1 MYLKCVHSFSCDM
14 LQGTELIAKIKSMA
28 DVSRSE
34 LVRECGYISTINGK
48 ERLNYTSFYE
58 ALLNAKGVD
67 LKPKKRMGRK
77 LTHKTKVQSDGKVI
91 VGSAYIE
98 NMNLDPGTVFDIEV
112 GRTKVV
118 LTAAAAD

>member
-1 MYLKCVHSFSCDM
+1 M
-14 LQGTELIAKIKSMA
+14 LQGAELISKIKSMA
-28 DVSRSE
+28 DASRSE
-34 LVRECGYISTINGK
+34 LVRECGYVSTFNGK

-58 ALLNAKGVD
+58 AVLNAKGVD

-98 NMNLDPGTVFDIEV
+98 GMNLDPGTVFDIEV

-118 LTAAAAD
+118 LTAATAD

>member
-1 MYLKCVHSFSCDM
+1 MYLTGVHFFLCKM
-14 LQGTELIAKIKSMA
+14 LQGAELIAKTKSMA
-28 DVSRSE
+28 DASRSE
-34 LVRECGYISTINGK
+34 LVRQCGYVSTINGK

-67 LKPKKRMGRK
+67 LKAKKRMGRK
-77 LTHKTKVQSDGKVI
+77 LRHKTKVQSDGKVI

-98 NMNLDPGTVFDIEV
+98 NMNLDLGTVFDIEV

>member
-1 MYLKCVHSFSCDM
+1 MYLTFVHSFSCDM

-28 DVSRSE
+28 DASRSE

>member
-1 MYLKCVHSFSCDM
+1 MYLTYVHSFSCDM

-28 DVSRSE
+28 DASRSE
-34 LVRECGYISTINGK
+34 LIRECGYISTINGK

>member
-1 MYLKCVHSFSCDM
+1 M
-14 LQGTELIAKIKSMA
+14 LQGAELIAKTKSMSDA
-28 DVSRSE
+28 SRSE
-34 LVRECGYISTINGK
+34 LVRECGYVSTVNGK

-77 LTHKTKVQSDGKVI
+77 LTHKAKIQSDGKVI

-98 NMNLDPGTVFDIEV
+98 GMNLDPGTVFNIEV
-112 GRTKVV
+112 GRSKVV
-118 LTAAAAD
+118 LTAAV

>member
-1 MYLKCVHSFSCDM
+1 
-14 LQGTELIAKIKSMA
+14 MA

-77 LTHKTKVQSDGKVI
+77 LTHNTKVQSDGKVI

>member
-1 MYLKCVHSFSCDM
+1 MYLTYVHSFSCDM

-28 DVSRSE
+28 DASRSE
-34 LVRECGYISTINGK
+34 LIRECGYISTINGK
-48 ERLNYTSFYE
+48 ERLNYTKFYE

>member
-1 MYLKCVHSFSCDM
+1 M
-14 LQGTELIAKIKSMA
+14 LQGAELIAKTKSMSDA
-28 DVSRSE
+28 SRSE
-34 LVRECGYISTINGK
+34 LVRECGYVSTVNGK

-77 LTHKTKVQSDGKVI
+77 LTHKAKIQSDGKVI

-98 NMNLDPGTVFDIEV
+98 GMNLDPGTVFNIEV
-112 GRTKVV
+112 GRSKVV
-118 LTAAAAD
+118 LTAAVAD

>member
-1 MYLKCVHSFSCDM
+1 M
-14 LQGTELIAKIKSMA
+14 LQGAELIAKAKSMA
-28 DVSRSE
+28 DASRSD
-34 LVRECGYISTINGK
+34 LVRECGYVSTVNGK

-58 ALLNAKGVD
+58 ALLNAKGID

-98 NMNLDPGTVFDIEV
+98 GMNLDPGTTFDIEV

-118 LTAAAAD
+118 LTAVTAD

>member
-28 DVSRSE
+28 DASRSE

>member
-77 LTHKTKVQSDGKVI
+77 LTHNTKVQSDGKVI